1 MHLPLELNK
10 GSAVLPFSC
19 LSFSGLV
26 ARSTAQTVNSF
37 LTQQRLCLEFHMG
50 RMLGV
55 YISEENLGDQPG
67 HSSARFCAGSNAVGR
82 RGEGRRKEKLS
93 RIKPTKGES

>member
-1 MHLPLELNK
+1 
-10 GSAVLPFSC
+10 
-19 LSFSGLV
+19 
-26 ARSTAQTVNSF
+26 
-37 LTQQRLCLEFHMG
+37 MG

-67 HSSARFCAGSNAVGR
+67 HSSARFCAGSNVVGR